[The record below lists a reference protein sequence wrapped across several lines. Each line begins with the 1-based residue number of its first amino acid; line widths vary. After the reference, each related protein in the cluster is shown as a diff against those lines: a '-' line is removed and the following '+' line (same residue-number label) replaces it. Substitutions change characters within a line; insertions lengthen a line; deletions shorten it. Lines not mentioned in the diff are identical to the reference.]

1 MRRSARSSSANSST
15 ASRASA
21 MNAFDVVVAA
31 AAVVAIVLGFSTGLL
46 RSLATILGYLV
57 AAPLAVAIT
66 PYVTT
71 IALGRS
77 MSPDNAWLML
87 VIVFVAAGAGISA
100 LLRIAVGEFVGPDV
114 GAFDRVAGA
123 ALGAVRIG
131 LIAVL
136 IVVVFDRVISRRPP
150 TAIPRRI
157 EAASVS
163 VGRRPSRLAV
173 LAARGRELHRSGQT
187 RARFVTGR
195 SMLTA
200 CSAVPSIR
208 AFTPVFDRLGR
219 CAPSR
224 TLHF

>member
-1 MRRSARSSSANSST
+1 
-15 ASRASA
+15 

-66 PYVTT
+66 PYVMA

-77 MSPDNAWLML
+77 MSSDNAWLML

-100 LLRIAVGEFVGPDV
+100 LLRIVVGEFVGPDV

-136 IVVVFDRVISRRPP
+136 IVVVFDRIIPADRQPQFLVGSKLRPYLS
-150 TAIPRRI
+150 
-157 EAASVS
+157 AAGR
-163 VGRRPSRLAV
+163 VGLRSLPPEVESYIDRV
-173 LAARGRELHRSGQT
+173 KREHGL
-187 RARFVTGR
+187 
-195 SMLTA
+195 
-200 CSAVPSIR
+200 
-208 AFTPVFDRLGR
+208 
-219 CAPSR
+219 
-224 TLHF
+224 